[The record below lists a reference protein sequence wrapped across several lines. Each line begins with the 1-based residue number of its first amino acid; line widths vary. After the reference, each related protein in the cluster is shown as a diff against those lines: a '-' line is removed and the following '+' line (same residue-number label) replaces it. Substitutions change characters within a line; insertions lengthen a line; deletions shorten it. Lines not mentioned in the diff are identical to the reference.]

1 MREMKIQIPENDYQI
16 LIKSLRSTLRIRP
29 SQTEKFLQQY
39 LQEKYDEIVANG
51 EDSGDI
57 TLQLPTP
64 DMLIKWIKEKK

>member
-1 MREMKIQIPENDYQI
+1 MREMKVQIPENDYQI
-16 LIKSLRSTLRIRP
+16 LTKSLRSTLRIRP

-39 LQEKYDEIVANG
+39 LQEKYEELVVNG

-64 DMLIKWIKEKK
+64 DMLIKWIKGE